1 MISKY
6 DLLLYLWFHVEM
18 LILHPRLGNS
28 AAQRLRKL
36 LCASWTKFY
45 KLLAQPQHSLALAS
59 NKVDGHQVIETATRV
74 DSNGKAK

>member
-59 NKVDGHQVIETATRV
+59 NNVDASTKQEMATKFR
-74 DSNGKAK
+74 GGAR